1 MNKNMIFQTLKE
13 LAEEQSK
20 KESEIKTNQNQ
31 NKSK

>member
-1 MNKNMIFQTLKE
+1 MNKNMIYQTLKE

-20 KESEIKTNQNQ
+20 KESEIKTNQKQ